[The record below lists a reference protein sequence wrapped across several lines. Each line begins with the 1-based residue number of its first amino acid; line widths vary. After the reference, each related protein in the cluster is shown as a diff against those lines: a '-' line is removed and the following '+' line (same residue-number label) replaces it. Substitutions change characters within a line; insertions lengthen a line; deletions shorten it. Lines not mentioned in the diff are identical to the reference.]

1 MGGRSRLRLPGRP
14 ADPGIDDADIDILQP
29 RRLYEAQ
36 GREAEYA
43 DRVSRLK
50 AERAAYLEAFAS
62 LSAEIVESV
71 K

>member
-1 MGGRSRLRLPGRP
+1 M
-14 ADPGIDDADIDILQP
+14 PGIDEADIDILQP

-36 GREAEYA
+36 GREDEYA
-43 DRVSRLK
+43 DRVKRLK
-50 AERAAYLEAFAS
+50 AERAEYLAGYAS